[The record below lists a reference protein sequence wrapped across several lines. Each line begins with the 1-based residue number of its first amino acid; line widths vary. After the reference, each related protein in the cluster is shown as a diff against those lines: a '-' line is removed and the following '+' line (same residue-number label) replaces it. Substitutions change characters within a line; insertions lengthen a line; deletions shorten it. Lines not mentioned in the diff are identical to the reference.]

1 MQHFHVSFNIIVL
14 ASLQR
19 EAVEAPFRRFGVELD
34 TQLLPQSNGD
44 FGNLKRATRNMLRR
58 IDVFTI
64 GTMCYEC
71 FFGSLSK

>member
-34 TQLLPQSNGD
+34 TQLLPQSNG
-44 FGNLKRATRNMLRR
+44 NLKRATRNMLRR